1 MDLAIILAAGE
12 GTRMRSAKA
21 KVLHEIAGR
30 TLIGHVLAALDP
42 LAPKERAIVV
52 GAKKESVEEHLL
64 KISPGSLLVHQEIR
78 NGTGAAARLA
88 LDTYLSRNAGASGH
102 VVILAGDTPL
112 LTSKTLLEFQA
123 HHLESGAKATVL
135 TAEVF
140 DPTGYGRIIRDESG
154 KIARI
159 VEDKDCKE
167 FEREID
173 EINSGVYIF
182 DITALQSALS
192 ELSSANA
199 QGEQYLTD
207 VISILKK
214 RGEVVAGYLIEDESE
229 IIGVNDRRQLAIAS
243 SVMRDRINDALMQ
256 SGVTITDPLTTWVD
270 LTVEIAPDVT
280 LLPGTELHGRT
291 IIETGAEIGPRST
304 LIDATVG
311 QDARV
316 IESYVR
322 GAAIGYQVQVG
333 PFSFLREGTELAT
346 GSRVGAYVE
355 VKNSFVGEGS
365 KVPHLSY
372 VGDATI
378 GRETNIGAA
387 TVFVNY
393 DGVEKHRTEVGDHVR
408 IGSDTMLVAPVT
420 VGDGAYTAAGSVI
433 TEDVPPGAMGVGR
446 SRQSNIID
454 WVLRRRSNTKSAE
467 AAKKAADERAES

>member
-1 MDLAIILAAGE
+1 
-12 GTRMRSAKA
+12 MRSAKA

-30 TLIGHVLAALDP
+30 TLIGHVLAAIEA

-52 GAKKESVEEHLL
+52 GAKRESVEEHLRE
-64 KISPGSLLVHQEIR
+64 IAAGSLLVHQEVR

-88 LDTYLSRNAGASGH
+88 LDAYLSNQGGSTGE

-112 LTSKTLLEFQA
+112 LTSKTLLSLQA
-123 HHLESGAKATVL
+123 HHRESGAKATVL

-140 DPTGYGRIIRDESG
+140 DPTGYGRIIRDENG
-154 KIARI
+154 QIARI
-159 VEDKDCKE
+159 VEEKDCKD

-182 DITALQSALS
+182 ELDALRSALS
-192 ELSSANA
+192 ELSSENA
-199 QGEQYLTD
+199 QGEEYLTD
-207 VISILKK
+207 VISILQK
-214 RGEVVAGYLIEDESE
+214 RGDVVAAHLVEDESE
-229 IIGVNDRRQLAIAS
+229 IIGVNDRRQLAIAA
-243 SVMRDRINDALMQ
+243 SVMRERINDALML

-280 LLPGTELHGRT
+280 LLPGTELHGKT
-291 IIETGAEIGPRST
+291 IIETGAVIGPRST
-304 LIDATVG
+304 LVDATVG

-316 IESYVR
+316 IESYIR

-333 PFSFLREGTELAT
+333 PFAFLREGTELAT

-355 VKNSFVGEGS
+355 VKNSYLGEGS

-420 VGDGAYTAAGSVI
+420 IGDGAYTAAGSVI

-454 WVLRRRSNTKSAE
+454 WVLRRRSNTRSAE
-467 AAKKAADERAES
+467 AAKKAADKRAES

>member
-1 MDLAIILAAGE
+1 
-12 GTRMRSAKA
+12 MRSAQA

-30 TLIGHVLAALDP
+30 SLIGHVLAALDHLSP
-42 LAPKERAIVV
+42 REKAIVV
-52 GAKKESVEEHLL
+52 GAKREAVESHLKE
-64 KISPGSLLVHQEIR
+64 IAPDALLVHQEIR

-88 LDTYLSRNAGASGH
+88 LEAFVAKQGSVARQGSTPST
-102 VVILAGDTPL
+102 VIVMAGDTPL
-112 LTSKTLLEFQA
+112 LTGASLRSLQSR
-123 HHLESGAKATVL
+123 HLEAKAKATVL

-140 DPTGYGRIIRDESG
+140 DPTGYGRIIRDDQGRIS
-154 KIARI
+154 RI
-159 VEDKDCKE
+159 VEEKDCKE
-167 FEREID
+167 FEKEID
-173 EINSGVYIF
+173 EINSGVYLF
-182 DITALQSALS
+182 DFDALRSALA
-192 ELSSANA
+192 ELSTDNA
-199 QGEQYLTD
+199 QGEEYLTD
-207 VISILKK
+207 VISILQRK
-214 RGEVVAGYLIEDESE
+214 GEVVAAELIQDETE
-229 IIGVNDRRQLAIAS
+229 IIGVNDRRQLAIAT
-243 SVMRDRINDALMQ
+243 SVMRERINDALML

-270 LTVEIAPDVT
+270 VTVEIAPDVT
-280 LLPGTELHGRT
+280 LLPGTQLLGRT
-291 IIETGAEIGPRST
+291 IVETGATIGPRST
-304 LIDATVG
+304 LIDSSVG

-316 IESYVR
+316 IESHVR

-355 VKNSFVGEGS
+355 VKNSLVGEGS

-420 VGDGAYTAAGSVI
+420 IGDGAYTAAGSVI

-446 SRQSNIID
+446 SRQSNILD
-454 WVLRRRSNTKSAE
+454 WVLRRRPNTKSAE
-467 AAKKAADERAES
+467 AASKRSKRAES

>member
-1 MDLAIILAAGE
+1 
-12 GTRMRSAKA
+12 MRSAKS

-30 TLIGHVLAALDP
+30 TLIGHVLSALEH
-42 LAPKERAIVV
+42 LAPKHRAIVV
-52 GAKKESVEEHLL
+52 GAKREMVEEHLAE
-64 KISPGSLLVHQEIR
+64 IAPDALLVHQEIR
-78 NGTGAAARLA
+78 NGTGAATRLA
-88 LDTYLSRNAGASGH
+88 LEAFATARGDSASS
-102 VVILAGDTPL
+102 VIVLAGDTPL
-112 LTSKTLLEFQA
+112 LTGASLKALYD
-123 HHLESGAKATVL
+123 HHLQVGAKATVL

-154 KIARI
+154 RISRI
-159 VEDKDCKE
+159 VEEKDCKE

-182 DITALQSALS
+182 DYSALKS
-192 ELSSANA
+192 ALGELSTDNS
-199 QGEQYLTD
+199 QGEEYLTD
-207 VISILKK
+207 VIAILQR
-214 RGEVVAGYLIEDESE
+214 RGEIVAAHRIDDESE

-243 SVMRDRINDALMQ
+243 SVMRERINDALML
-256 SGVTITDPLTTWVD
+256 SGVTIIDPLSTWVD
-270 LTVEIAPDVT
+270 VTVEIAPDVT
-280 LLPGTELHGRT
+280 LLPGSELLGRT
-291 IIETGAEIGPRST
+291 IVETGAVIGPRST
-304 LIDATVG
+304 LVDASVG

-355 VKNSFVGEGS
+355 VKNSLVGEGS

-378 GRETNIGAA
+378 GKETNIGAA

-420 VGDGAYTAAGSVI
+420 IGDGAYTAAGSVI
-433 TEDVPPGAMGVGR
+433 TEDVPPGAMAVGR
-446 SRQSNIID
+446 SRQSNILD
-454 WVLRRRSNTKSAE
+454 WVLRRRPNTKSAE
-467 AAKKAADERAES
+467 AASKRSKRAES

>member
-12 GTRMRSAKA
+12 GTRMKSARA

-30 TLIGHVLAALDP
+30 TLIGHVLSALDS
-42 LAPKERAIVV
+42 LDPKHRAIVV
-52 GAKKESVEEHLL
+52 GAKRESVEEHLL
-64 KISPGSLLVHQEIR
+64 QIAPDSLLVHQEVR

-88 LDTYLSRNAGASGH
+88 LDAYLSAHGTSAST

-112 LTSKTLLEFQA
+112 LTGSTLTALHS
-123 HHLESGAKATVL
+123 HHLQSGAKATVL

-140 DPTGYGRIIRDESG
+140 DPTGYGRIVRDQNG
-154 KIARI
+154 HIARI
-159 VEDKDCKE
+159 VEEKDCAD

-182 DITALQSALS
+182 DFTALRTALA
-192 ELSSANA
+192 ELSTENA
-199 QGEQYLTD
+199 QGEEYLTD
-207 VISILKK
+207 VIAILQK
-214 RGEVVAGYLIEDESE
+214 RGDAVAAYLIDDESE
-229 IIGVNDRRQLAIAS
+229 IIGVNDRRQLAIAAS
-243 SVMRDRINDALMQ
+243 IMRERINDALML

-270 LTVEIAPDVT
+270 LAVEIAPDVT
-280 LLPGTELHGRT
+280 LLPGTQLMGKT
-291 IIETGAEIGPRST
+291 IIETGAVIGPRTT
-304 LIDATVG
+304 LVDATVG

-355 VKNSFVGEGS
+355 VKNSLVGEGS

-378 GRETNIGAA
+378 GRDTNIGAA
-387 TVFVNY
+387 TIFVNY

-420 VGDGAYTAAGSVI
+420 IGDGAYTAAGSVI

-454 WVLRRRSNTKSAE
+454 WVLRRRPNTKSAE
-467 AAKKAADERAES
+467 AATKATDKRAGK